1 MINNFNKTSM
11 VVFNLDDFA
20 VDEES
25 NAMNYLLEL
34 KALCP
39 DFKVTLFTIL
49 GRWLDLEMLKQ
60 IAKFDWIELA
70 AHGFEHFE
78 NEEVLHWDKRTWYHI
93 LNMYEDTGIFTKI
106 FKAPNWEMSPL
117 GYQVLRDMDW
127 SVAIRQNQLNEVP
140 QGMKYYSFEG
150 NPFAVHGHTWTMK
163 AHKEEGM
170 FRNWCE
176 GTQFEFVSNS
186 LERT

>member
-1 MINNFNKTSM
+1 MLD
-11 VVFNLDDFA
+11 LDDFS

-25 NAMNYLLEL
+25 NALNYLIEL

-39 DFKVTLFTIL
+39 NFKVTLFTIL
-49 GRWLDLEMLKQ
+49 GRWGDLEMLKQ
-60 IAKFDWIELA
+60 IAGFKWIEFA

-78 NEEVLHWDKRTWYHI
+78 NEEVLRWSKRDWYHI
-93 LNMYEDTGIFTKI
+93 VNMYEDVGIFRPI

-117 GYQVLRDMDW
+117 GYEVLRDVGW
-127 SVAIRQNQLNEVP
+127 SVAIRQSQLDEVP
-140 QGMKYYSFEG
+140 TGMKYYSFEG
-150 NPFAVHGHTWTMK
+150 TPFAVHGHTWTMR

-176 GTQFEFVSNS
+176 DTRFQFVSEN
-186 LERT
+186 LELKI

>member
-1 MINNFNKTSM
+1 MINNFNKTSL
-11 VVFNLDDFA
+11 VIFDLDDMA
-20 VDEES
+20 ADEES
-25 NAMNYLLEL
+25 NALNYLIEL

-60 IAKFDWIELA
+60 IAKFEWIQLA

-93 LNMYEDTGIFTKI
+93 LNMYEDTGIFKPI
-106 FKAPNWEMSPL
+106 FKAPDWQISPL

-127 SVAIRQNQLNEVP
+127 S
-140 QGMKYYSFEG
+140 
-150 NPFAVHGHTWTMK
+150 
-163 AHKEEGM
+163 
-170 FRNWCE
+170 
-176 GTQFEFVSNS
+176 
-186 LERT
+186 